1 MRLMKILRSKHY
13 LLLFLLSF
21 IYSVIFISCEK
32 KNKSTKET
40 IKLQKTEDKKVVGT
54 NIEATEVSEQI
65 LIQIAESNLKV
76 VAIAQKAQEGK
87 LKKSTR
93 NALEEVEENHIQIK
107 NKIRKIA
114 KDNFIIIPNTL
125 YDTSILKNFIDEMST
140 SLYLKK
146 LENSLNLELELYKKI
161 NTTILN
167 KDLKTLCEQA
177 MPIIKKNI
185 AAVNKEQKQLQ

>member
-1 MRLMKILRSKHY
+1 MKILRSKHY